1 MVAAVSNSAVE
12 ILRPSQSADARAVRN
27 INAAESA
34 HAYLF
39 VPSPNHSISLP
50 VRPVSESLDFLP
62 PAEERLQLAGAVDEA
77 EYIHPVFQRPVENE
91 HPFKPCDAEHA

>member
-27 INAAESA
+27 ISSAESA
-34 HAYLF
+34 HACLF
-39 VPSPNHSISLP
+39 VWSPSHSISS
-50 VRPVSESLDFLP
+50 RRRKSACSLREP
-62 PAEERLQLAGAVDEA
+62 WTRRSI
-77 EYIHPVFQRPVENE
+77 IHPVFQRPVENE